1 MQIKPSIFQR
11 VAVCKGKIT
20 TNNPTN
26 TPAIELSMDDLESS
40 DIEVSQTV
48 KIRLFKID
56 TDNFI
61 RGEHTTTVSNM
72 VMPHPDEGGRPYIM
86 IPSDKMSELDLEVGD
101 FIGYAAIAGDNIPG
115 IETGP
120 IRDKA
125 AEVAGDGPIGE
136 RVAAGQTTDIKDRG
150 RRTDVQELSGT
161 MFVTGQVT
169 IKKSVREALNIME
182 GDQVPV
188 TVNGKKTYFKKI
200 GNGNRITI
208 TSEERKELGL
218 PVERSKLEELAEED
232 NKPTVTLKIDL
243 SNL

>member
-26 TPAIELSMDDLESS
+26 TPAIELSLDDLESS

-48 KIRLFKID
+48 KMRLFKID
-56 TDNFI
+56 TDNFV
-61 RGEHTTTVSNM
+61 RGEHTTTISNM
-72 VMPHPDEGGRPYIM
+72 VMPHPNEDGRPYIM
-86 IPSDKMSELDLEVGD
+86 IPSDKMSELGLEVGD
-101 FIGYAAIAGDNIPG
+101 FVAYAAVAGDNIPG

-125 AEVAGDGPIGE
+125 AEMAGDGPVGE

-150 RRTDVQELSGT
+150 RRTDVQEFSGT

-169 IKKSVREALNIME
+169 IIKSVREALNIME
-182 GDQVPV
+182 GDTIPV
-188 TVNGKKTYFKKI
+188 TVNGQETYFKEI

-208 TSEERKELGL
+208 TSEDRKELGL
-218 PVERSKLEELAEED
+218 PVERSELEELAKED
-232 NKPTVTLKIDL
+232 NKPTVDLRIDL
-243 SNL
+243 SDL